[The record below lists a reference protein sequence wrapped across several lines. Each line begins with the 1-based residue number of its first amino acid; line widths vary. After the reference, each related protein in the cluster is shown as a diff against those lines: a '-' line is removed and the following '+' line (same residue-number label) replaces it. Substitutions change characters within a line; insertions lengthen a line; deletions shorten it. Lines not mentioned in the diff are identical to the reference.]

1 MVKGGS
7 MAIIVSVNISERKGV
22 IKKPIEYG
30 EFEVELGM
38 KGDAHSGPWHRMVSL
53 LAQESI
59 DKMTNKGVTGLVPGK
74 FAENLTT
81 IGIDLHH
88 LPIGTKFKVNEVLME
103 VTQIGKECHL
113 GCEIRNQVG
122 DCIMPREGIFARV
135 LVGGIIKPG
144 DEIKF
149 ID

>member
-7 MAIIVSVNISERKGV
+7 MASIVSVNISERKGV

-81 IGIDLHH
+81 IGVDLHH

-122 DCIMPREGIFARV
+122 DCIMPREGIFARI

>member
-7 MAIIVSVNISERKGV
+7 MASIVSVNISERKGV
-22 IKKPIEYG
+22 IKKTIEYG

-81 IGIDLHH
+81 IGVDLHH

>member
-1 MVKGGS
+1 MVKGGH
-7 MAIIVSVNISERKGV
+7 MASIVSVNISDRKGV

-59 DKMTNKGVTGLVPGK
+59 DKMTSKGVEGLVPGK

-81 IGIDLHH
+81 IGVDLHH
-88 LPIGTKFKVNEVLME
+88 LPIGTKFKVSDVLFE

-113 GCEIRNQVG
+113 GCEIRNLVG

-135 LVGGIIKPG
+135 LVGGIIKAG
-144 DEIKF
+144 DEIVF
-149 ID
+149 VD

>member
-7 MAIIVSVNISERKGV
+7 MASIVSVNISERKGV

>member
-7 MAIIVSVNISERKGV
+7 MASIVSVNISERKGV

-30 EFEVELGM
+30 VFEVELGM

-81 IGIDLHH
+81 IGVDLHH
-88 LPIGTKFKVNEVLME
+88 LPIGTKFKVNDVLME

-122 DCIMPREGIFARV
+122 DCIMPREGIFARI

>member
-7 MAIIVSVNISERKGV
+7 MASIVSVNISERKGV
-22 IKKPIEYG
+22 IKNPIEYG

-81 IGIDLHH
+81 IGVDLHH
-88 LPIGTKFKVNEVLME
+88 LPIGSKFKVNEVLME

-144 DEIKF
+144 DEIIF

>member
-7 MAIIVSVNISERKGV
+7 MASIVSVNISERKGV

-81 IGIDLHH
+81 IGVDLHH
-88 LPIGTKFKVNEVLME
+88 LPIGTKLKVNEVLME

-144 DEIKF
+144 DEIKLV
-149 ID
+149 D

>member
-7 MAIIVSVNISERKGV
+7 MASIVSVNISERKGV

-81 IGIDLHH
+81 IGVDLHH
-88 LPIGTKFKVNEVLME
+88 LPIGSKFKVNEVLME

-144 DEIKF
+144 DEIIF